1 MKFSAPRSDPTLCP
15 SRDSDLGAENF
26 MLGPIDRG
34 LEGQEEERSAYRG
47 AMDEEDAAEA

>member
-1 MKFSAPRSDPTLCP
+1 VGRDR
-15 SRDSDLGAENF
+15 SRDGQSVGSDLGAENF